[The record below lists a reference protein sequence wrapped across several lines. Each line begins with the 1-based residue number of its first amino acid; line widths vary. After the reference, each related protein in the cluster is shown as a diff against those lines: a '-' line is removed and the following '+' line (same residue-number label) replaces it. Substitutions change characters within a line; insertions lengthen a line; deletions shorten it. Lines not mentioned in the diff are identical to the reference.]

1 MPMMLYTCPGCDYTV
16 EELVPHPAPDA
27 IACVQCGKPA
37 ERHHVYLIAKTP
49 GRWGDQTGKYGV
61 NGYYD
66 KGLGATYHSSMERE
80 KIMKA
85 KGLVSLE
92 DYGKHMWEDET
103 EKRVAKAQAQHD
115 LAERFD
121 AAKAKYGDDH
131 GKVYEEAM
139 PAEKCLAGDYDN
151 LFTAE

>member
-1 MPMMLYTCPGCDYTV
+1 MPMMLYTCSGCDRSF

-27 IACVQCGKPA
+27 IDCIMCGVEAP
-37 ERHHVYLIAKTP
+37 RLHVYRIAKTP

-92 DYGKHMWEDET
+92 DYDPHMWEDET
-103 EKRVAKAQAQHD
+103 EKRVAKAQAQQD
-115 LAERFD
+115 LSDRLDTAR
-121 AAKAKYGDDH
+121 AKHGDDH

>member
-1 MPMMLYTCPGCDYTV
+1 MPMMLYTCSGCDRSF

-27 IACVQCGKPA
+27 IDCIMCGVEAP
-37 ERHHVYLIAKTP
+37 RLHVYRIAKTP

-92 DYGKHMWEDET
+92 DYDQHMWEDET
-103 EKRVAKAQAQHD
+103 EKRVAKAQAQQD
-115 LAERFD
+115 LSDRLDTAR
-121 AAKAKYGDDH
+121 AKHGDDH

>member
-1 MPMMLYTCPGCDYTV
+1 MPMYLFTCAVCDMTT
-16 EELVPHPAPDA
+16 EELVKRPAPDA
-27 IACVQCGKPA
+27 IDCVMCGKPA
-37 ERHHVYLIAKTP
+37 KRLQVYRIARTP

-92 DYGKHMWEDET
+92 DYGTHMWEDET
-103 EKRVAKAQAQHD
+103 EKRLAKAKRQQD
-115 LAERFD
+115 LSDKLE
-121 AAKAKYGDDH
+121 AAKAKHGDDVA
-131 GKVYEEAM
+131 KVYEEAM

>member
-1 MPMMLYTCPGCDYTV
+1 MPMMLYTCAGCDRSF

-27 IACVQCGKPA
+27 IDCIMCGVEAP
-37 ERHHVYLIAKTP
+37 RLHVYRIAKTP

-92 DYGKHMWEDET
+92 DYDQHMWEDET
-103 EKRVAKAQAQHD
+103 EKRVAKAQAQQD
-115 LAERFD
+115 LSDRLDTAR
-121 AAKAKYGDDH
+121 AKHGDDH

>member
-1 MPMMLYTCPGCDYTV
+1 MCGV
-16 EELVPHPAPDA
+16 EAP
-27 IACVQCGKPA
+27 
-37 ERHHVYLIAKTP
+37 RLHVYRIAKTP

-92 DYGKHMWEDET
+92 DYDQHMWEDET
-103 EKRVAKAQAQHD
+103 EKRVAKAQAQQD
-115 LAERFD
+115 LSDRLDTAR
-121 AAKAKYGDDH
+121 AKHGDDH

-151 LFTAE
+151 LFIV

>member
-1 MPMMLYTCPGCDYTV
+1 MPMMLYTCSGCDRSF

-27 IACVQCGKPA
+27 IDCIMCGVEAP
-37 ERHHVYLIAKTP
+37 RLHVYRIAKTP

-92 DYGKHMWEDET
+92 DYDQHMWEDET
-103 EKRVAKAQAQHD
+103 EKRVAQAQAQQD
-115 LAERFD
+115 LSDRLDTAR
-121 AAKAKYGDDH
+121 AKHGDDH